1 MNSAARTPWYREP
14 WPWILM
20 SGPAVVVV
28 AGIVTAVIAWQTHD
42 ALVADDYYKQGLGI
56 NMVLKR
62 DETAQR
68 LGLSADISFSADRT
82 RVRVRLAGSE
92 AGYPSLRLKLVHPT
106 RDGFD
111 QLLALAPVAGGLYE
125 GRMRPVTGDG
135 WQLQLEDAAGDWRLT
150 GLWRSAQDG
159 VVLGGLGRQGS

>member
-28 AGIVTAVIAWQTHD
+28 AGIVTAVIAWKGHD

-62 DETAQR
+62 DETARR
-68 LGLSADISFSADRT
+68 LGLTADISFSADRT
-82 RVRVRLAGSE
+82 RVRVRLAG
-92 AGYPSLRLKLVHPT
+92 GGDGVQSLRLKLVHPT

-111 QLLALAPVAGGLYE
+111 QLVELAPLAGGIYE
-125 GRMRPVTGDG
+125 GRLSPVTGDG

-159 VVLGGLGRQGS
+159 VVLGRRGG